1 MRLDHICFVG
11 TPQFA
16 VPVLDALVNTCSGSR
31 ISVISMPDKPRGR
44 HQKTSPSPVKKT
56 ALHHQLPVA
65 SPTSKEAFADHVQTL
80 NPDIIIVVA
89 YGRIIPKNI
98 TDTYF
103 CINIHSSLLPQYRGA
118 SPIHTALLNGD
129 TKTGVTIIRMN
140 ERMDEGP
147 ILKTAPHPIQEHD
160 NLATLTQA
168 LSQLG
173 AETCA
178 SFIND
183 LYKRPQFPTGTP
195 QNHHQAC
202 YTKKITP
209 TDLELSLPQSPVD
222 IHNKVRAYAPKPG
235 VYVID
240 NGKRIKLI
248 ETEIIDDQLYIRRV
262 QPEGKPIMAYHDF
275 LQGYPKGI
283 SL

>member
-16 VPVLDALVNTCSGSR
+16 VPVLDTLVNTCSESR

-44 HQKTSPSPVKKT
+44 HQKTTPSPVKKT

-89 YGRIIPKNI
+89 YGRIIPKHI
-98 TDTYF
+98 TDTY
-103 CINIHSSLLPQYRGA
+103 
-118 SPIHTALLNGD
+118 TALLNGD

-147 ILKTAPHPIQEHD
+147 ILRTAPHPIQSHD

-178 SFIND
+178 LFIND
-183 LYKRPQFPTGTP
+183 LYKRSQFPIGTP
-195 QNHHQAC
+195 QDHHQAC

-209 TDLELSLPQSPVD
+209 SDLELSLPQSPVD